1 MREFRFALRRTVP
14 VLCGY
19 VFLGLAFGLLLQQ
32 AGFGP
37 LWALGCSVLV
47 YAGSMQ
53 FVLVDLMRAGASLL
67 TCALMTLSVN
77 SRHLFYGISFVEK
90 FRSFGAARPY
100 LVYSLSDETYSL
112 LCSLKTLPELS
123 EKRVMVWIAAL
134 DQLWWVL
141 GSVCGAALGQVLPFD
156 LTGIDYAMT
165 ALFVTILTEQWLTA
179 EDHFPAVFGLGCG
192 AVCLLVLGPDRFL
205 IPALAAA
212 AAGLWLRQGRPGEA
226 GGQAAKAAAQEP
238 RPAQAGP
245 AGPPEKAAPA
255 QPAASPENTA
265 GDPARQTEVQP

>member
-1 MREFRFALRRTVP
+1 MREFVFSLRRTVP

-19 VFLGLAFGLLLQQ
+19 IFLGLAFGLLLQQ

-37 LWALGCSVLV
+37 LWALGCSALV

-53 FVLVDLMRAGASLL
+53 FVLVDLLRAGASLV

-77 SRHLFYGISFVEK
+77 SRYLFYGISFVEK
-90 FRSFGAARPY
+90 FRTFGAARPY
-100 LVYSLSDETYSL
+100 LIFSLTDETYSL
-112 LCSLKTLPELS
+112 LCSLKTPPELS
-123 EKRVMVWIAAL
+123 EKKVMVWISAL

-179 EDHFPAVFGLGCG
+179 EDHFPAVFGLGSG
-192 AVCLLVLGPDRFL
+192 LVCLLVLGPDRFL
-205 IPALAAA
+205 IPALAAS
-212 AAGLWLRQGRPGEA
+212 AAGLWLRQSRRTPGGRVLA
-226 GGQAAKAAAQEP
+226 EP
-238 RPAQAGP
+238 PA
-245 AGPPEKAAPA
+245 PE
-255 QPAASPENTA
+255 Q
-265 GDPARQTEVQP
+265 QTETEVRR